1 METVKLYYEN
11 AFTRAFDA
19 VVLSCEPRGDGY
31 AVALDRT
38 AFNPEGGG
46 QSGDTGT
53 LGVRQTPG
61 VVTVTDTHEKG
72 GVILHY
78 TDAPLTPGETVHGEL
93 AWDERFRKMQNHSGE
108 HIVSGL
114 VHARFGYDNVG
125 FHLGDDGCTLDF
137 SGELTRHQLDEIEL
151 AANRAVWSNV
161 PVTAR
166 FPSPEELRTLDYR
179 SKLDLT
185 ENVRIVTVEG
195 IDVCACCAPHVERTG
210 QIGAIKL
217 LDFMRHRGGVRLW
230 MKAGADALRDYG
242 ARYGATASLSALLNA
257 PQGEIVPA
265 AEKLLASRDEL
276 KFELTALRRKAIEAQ
291 AAALRPTEGDLLL
304 FAEGDDADLRILANA
319 GMEKC
324 GGVCAVFAGEDGG
337 YRFVMGSRSRDMRAF
352 AKDIREPLRAR
363 GGGQERMIS
372 GRSAAD
378 RKTLEAFFAAD

>member
-1 METVKLYYEN
+1 MATVKLFYEN

-19 VVLSCEPRGDGY
+19 AVLSCEARADGW

-46 QSGDTGT
+46 QAGDTGV
-53 LGVRQTPG
+53 LGPVR
-61 VVTVTDTHEKG
+61 VTDTHEKG

-78 TDAPLTPGETVHGEL
+78 TDGPLAHGTAVHGEL
-93 AWDERFRKMQNHSGE
+93 DWAERFRKMQNHSGE

-114 VHARFGYDNVG
+114 VHGRYGYDNVG

-137 SGELTRHQLDEIEL
+137 SGELTREELDGIER
-151 AANRAVWSNV
+151 AANEVVWKNV

-166 FPSPEELRTLDYR
+166 FPAPEELRSMDYR

-195 IDVCACCAPHVERTG
+195 VDVCACCAPHVERTG
-210 QIGAIKL
+210 QIGVIKL
-217 LDFMRHRGGVRLW
+217 LDFMRHRGGVRVWL
-230 MKAGADALRDYG
+230 KAGSDALRDFD
-242 ARYGATASLSALLNA
+242 ARYRDTAALSALLNV
-257 PQGEIVPA
+257 PQGDIVPA
-265 AEKLLASRDEL
+265 AEKLLSSRDEL
-276 KFELTALRRKAIEAQ
+276 KFQLTALRRQAIEAR
-291 AAALRPTEGDLLL
+291 AAAIQPTDGSLLL
-304 FAEGDDADLRILANA
+304 FAEGEDADLRVLVNA

-324 GGVCAVFAGEDGG
+324 GGVCAVFSGEDGA

-352 AKDIREPLRAR
+352 AKDIREPLAAR

-378 RKTLEAFFAAD
+378 RTTLEAFFAALT